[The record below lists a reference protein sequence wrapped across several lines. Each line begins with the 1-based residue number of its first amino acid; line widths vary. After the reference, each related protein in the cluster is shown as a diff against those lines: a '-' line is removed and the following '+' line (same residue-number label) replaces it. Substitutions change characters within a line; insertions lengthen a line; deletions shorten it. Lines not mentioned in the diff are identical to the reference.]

1 MRRRADSLRA
11 SRPLPPRLRVKRAA
25 EKEAEAAA
33 AGGAATEPAQQAEWE
48 KALNAFLVFD
58 FFFVLA
64 AGAFLVAGVV
74 EQTSSKGE
82 SKVLADLF
90 FKAWPVLV
98 QPALGVLMLASIVS
112 GAAGF
117 LREKGILK

>member
-1 MRRRADSLRA
+1 VS
-11 SRPLPPRLRVKRAA
+11 
-25 EKEAEAAA
+25 
-33 AGGAATEPAQQAEWE
+33 EPAQQAEWE